1 MSRASFLKRMVF
13 RLKRNNKQR
22 WKRKEEEGRG
32 EEEGKEKREEGKEKR
47 KVGRN
52 IGSWNVLCEG
62 AHKAIDGIGS

>member
-1 MSRASFLKRMVF
+1 METE
-13 RLKRNNKQR
+13 
-22 WKRKEEEGRG
+22 EEEGRE